1 MYKIKFTINF
11 INKKQSLLYIK
22 PMNSTTLH
30 NEHTDDL
37 LEELRSRLASAS
49 KEPSLALQAEGY
61 SPIEDAGQRIR
72 EERRKQRLT
81 MNDLC
86 ELSGVAYATLS
97 KIEQGF
103 PGVNLNS
110 LGKVAMALGLK
121 LWLG

>member
-1 MYKIKFTINF
+1 
-11 INKKQSLLYIK
+11 
-22 PMNSTTLH
+22 MNTTTLH
-30 NEHTDDL
+30 NEYTDDL

-49 KEPSLALQAEGY
+49 KEASLAAQAEGY
-61 SPIEDAGQRIR
+61 SPIEDAGQRVR

-81 MNDLC
+81 MNGLC

-110 LGKVAMALGLK
+110 LGKVATALGLK